1 MIWSALGLFMA
12 AKGYAMMSAFIRNR
26 RDTLEQ
32 TTLISSYFL
41 CACLLFTLDGHE
53 YRLLFLL
60 LLATSAAT
68 QLLTSLC
75 LAEALVV
82 SRKESAFA

>member
-53 YRLLFLL
+53 
-60 LLATSAAT
+60 
-68 QLLTSLC
+68 
-75 LAEALVV
+75 
-82 SRKESAFA
+82 